1 MTVAAF
7 MAVAAVSYAAETPKN
22 AGYEFT
28 VAKDATEASQ
38 VFSLKKGTYTIAVT
52 EGSFSVDGNALTG
65 DLVVEA
71 SKEYTIKVTLPVPAG
86 EGGKE
91 VTLTITP
98 TTAGWTTWL
107 ADQQTII
114 TNLMSEASLLGKGDG
129 DPLGNGDGDKA
140 YMTEADKKKEAGW
153 RTDLITRI
161 SAIQKAKNDCGIEEY
176 NEWVDKESVTSLAGL
191 AQLKSDVN
199 DKTANHNAYK
209 AALSAFAAAT
219 SANGDL
225 DYSELTTKYNDSEAK
240 SYFTDTYNTLKKDI
254 DGVEAEVWDVYIA
267 GNAAANY
274 DAQKL
279 SAKISDLKSRIDNLS
294 AAITNGSTQ
303 YANWSAVENAVEDA
317 ISIYNTQFNS
327 LYSQLAASTLPKGY
341 GKETYNDYYED
352 AVKELNETLAKI
364 YAVKNANDTAKMA
377 YDASESDDKPA
388 INGLD
393 FYKSAEWK
401 NAGNKVWA
409 DDNFEEELKAV
420 YTKYIFKG
428 DGGPLVAAGD
438 KDATA
443 ITTLRGAYRTHVAT
457 IASLRSALSAFDAAK
472 ADKDTD
478 KDGKDIGK
486 YFTGK
491 VNEITNLIEALETK
505 VEASNAINVHTI
517 TSFNIDTEG
526 KTGIDTKKAFLDTQK
541 DEYDKYVAT
550 RGTISTLENTTFKN
564 AKDVVNTKEYH
575 DFKANERFSKAAIET
590 AISEFKKAARNN
602 YKVENGNGMADAYNR
617 NACETTNSTIEG
629 QINTW
634 KTAAIDAYNKYKA
647 IYDAIAAYELEITG
661 RAAAEGVEEIK
672 SWDSVVLDENVT
684 VGNIVPSDDT
694 YGSRKV
700 AADLVKENA
709 QSKLN
714 DAMNVARNDASK
726 EKDFVDKLTAAW
738 DERSNVGDK
747 TTEIRDLKTKYASD
761 QPVWQAKTSYQAAD
775 DAKKESQ
782 SMLDASNTDA
792 NAIPAYLGTEY
803 GTKAA
808 ETLNEETTR
817 IKGLLTEIQTEIDAV
832 TLPKDYTTFDQNTA
846 ATAIAQINE
855 IKEKLAVVG
864 AYITKLKDTTAPSA
878 KANFDDVKT
887 AIDNIKDNIN
897 GRAASQGVTKIES
910 INELLVPA
918 TNPTISAAIT
928 TFQNEA
934 DQLLTDLNAA
944 PDVADA
950 RKDIPAEGTNPA
962 VDGLDTR
969 CKNLLASVND
979 YRTKA
984 ENESK
989 NQKNKNAWD
998 AFLLN
1003 PYGKENAQA
1012 ADAAQAIIYANK
1024 VAIDDALANST
1035 SLGEEYFQK
1044 LIGDGT
1050 AAGKQKDFNTIKSD
1064 VDDLYGKK
1072 LQAPDNAFTDPA
1084 NNLTDSKLTE
1094 KKNAV
1099 LAILDEV
1106 KTYPS
1111 KAKTNEEAYAA
1122 QGTKYNEVLA
1132 NYNELRLEISAAKPS
1147 GNKFTESYNK
1157 ALDKL
1162 TTINDA
1168 LETYF
1173 TNKNANYAQG
1183 ASEAFDAKATLSN
1196 INAIDDK
1203 ITTLKQKWNADETT
1217 EDSYLKAVA
1226 DDNAARYA
1234 AFLTALDGLKEA
1246 YFGKTVGS
1254 EHTDGAID
1262 VVSKLSNLSYSGQ
1275 VNPNDFEKL
1284 VEGKDG
1290 IYKYADKIEDLA
1302 QRASEN
1308 KGNTKAPAFWDI
1320 DGGFAAEAGQLQSAV
1335 ISKRDAY
1342 AALVNNIATN
1352 TYLSKIGGVETM
1364 LNDARTA
1371 LKASGVEL
1379 AANDAKADVL
1389 LDAVKSASLSKGAV
1403 SIYNDAVAAYNGGTP
1418 VVDFA
1423 YKLDREFLPGF
1434 AEVETLIA
1442 NAKDKAARESWEAMC
1457 GKVNTVQDATD
1468 MRGFMWYW
1476 NYANSTNLGD
1486 FEKGTAPNDFGYNT
1500 IEYDNTFDGYADAKR
1515 EYNLCVIT
1523 RTIGRKDQ
1531 THTKEYWAAY
1541 DSNEKYNILK
1551 AADQALQ
1558 FAIKTLTG
1566 NLDAAEAAI
1575 KSLLVEHDE
1584 NLATLIASYRGS
1596 IDCLDN
1602 ANNQGTIQD
1611 KINGLN
1617 EIAIRKEMQAVNIE
1631 LTNMRSYIELNIA
1644 EADRLALVEKT
1655 NELQTKNEKIYALFS
1670 VGTGVP
1676 PVKATAEATY
1686 SEYQKIEKEIGAL
1699 KTTFDTTVA
1708 NAAAEIAAA
1717 IEKLEENY
1725 SALVTEYEATF
1736 QQTQSQ
1742 YATAY
1747 AAIKSQIDAVK
1758 AKVDAQG
1765 DAISIEKG
1773 NNLKAV
1779 DKANTAISSLSADL
1793 KAYNQDYVDNDN
1805 FVKAQLLLLE
1815 EYENTDLVSVVAK
1828 GESLKN
1834 KRLFNPKQQDSPLYV
1849 TSDAERI
1856 KKSING
1862 YEENSIIYNGVKD
1875 DLNDLINYVK
1885 KSNYSTKKQSALSA
1899 VNGIHNDIVSLE
1911 KAVLKYDLTA
1921 ESQNV
1926 LSEIQSVQA
1935 EIEARIPD
1943 GAELRNT
1950 LTGNV
1955 TTQNGN
1961 KSDVDDFMKKVCN
1974 EGYMD
1979 NGSWVSLDIVA
1990 EHQGVMDRYAGIL
2003 NALADIQDDIVT
2015 PGAVGDL
2022 ENVTSRDI
2030 NAIIGFI
2037 LDPSTIGD
2045 KLSVADIDGDKE
2057 ITVADLIK
2065 VQNYYLYN
2073 NYSGFTPKAGMSA
2086 VRGVVST
2093 NLTAGTL
2100 DMDIN
2105 GSFLSVSLDTK
2116 MGYAA
2121 IQLDVT
2127 LPSGVALT
2135 DAAFAGAIEGVQV
2148 MHNKIG
2154 ENTWRVLLFSED
2166 NSNLVDGADLLSV
2179 SLAGQG
2185 VGTISVNNAKGSTT
2199 RGILVPIPGDSEE
2212 KEISTG
2218 IDAPAEIADGSSFF
2232 YNVNAAVQRSI
2243 EKGITIV
2250 KEAGNK
2256 VKKVFSK

>member
-86 EGGKE
+86 EGGKK

-129 DPLGNGDGDKA
+129 DEA
-140 YMTEADKKKEAGW
+140 YMTAADKEKEAGW

-199 DKTANHNAYK
+199 DKTANNNAYK
-209 AALSAFAAAT
+209 AALSAFAEAKKT
-219 SANGDL
+219 GKDL
-225 DYSELTTKYNDSEAK
+225 DYSALTKKFDNPDATDEEKEAL
-240 SYFTDTYNTLKKDI
+240 SYFFKTYNSLKDDI
-254 DGVEAEVWDVYIA
+254 DGVEAEAWDVYIA
-267 GNAAANY
+267 GNAVANY

-303 YANWSAVENAVEDA
+303 YANWSAVDGAVQTA
-317 ISIYNTQFNS
+317 ISFYNTQFNN
-327 LYSQLAASTLPKGY
+327 LYSQLAASTLPEGY
-341 GKETYNDYYED
+341 GKDIYNDYYED

-364 YAVKNANDTAKMA
+364 YAVKNANDAAKKA
-377 YDASESDDKPA
+377 YDTSTSDDKPA

-393 FYKSAEWK
+393 FYKSAEWTG
-401 NAGNKVWA
+401 AGNKAWA
-409 DDNFEEELKAV
+409 EDNFKEELEAV
-420 YTKYIFKG
+420 YAKYITT
-428 DGGPLVAAGD
+428 GGSGKVAAGD

-443 ITTLRGAYRTHVAT
+443 ITTLRGAYRAHVAT
-457 IASLRSALSAFDAAK
+457 IASLRSALLDFDAAK

-505 VEASNAINVHTI
+505 VNNSNKAHTI
-517 TSFNIDTEG
+517 TSFDIDTEG
-526 KTGIDTKKAFLDTQK
+526 KTGIDTKKTFLNTQK
-541 DEYDKYVAT
+541 DEYDMYVAT
-550 RGTISTLENTTFKN
+550 KGIISTLENTTFKN
-564 AKDVVNTKEYH
+564 AKDEVNTKEYH

-602 YKVENGNGMADAYNR
+602 YKVENGNGMAAAYNR
-617 NACETTNSTIEG
+617 DACVTTNSTIEG

-634 KTAAIDAYNKYKA
+634 KTAAIDAYDMYKA

-672 SWDSVVLDENVT
+672 SWASVVLNENVT

-700 AADLVKENA
+700 AADLVRENA

-714 DAMNVARNDASK
+714 DAMNVAKNDASK

-747 TTEIRDLKTKYASD
+747 TTEIQVLKTMYAFD
-761 QPVWQAKTSYQAAD
+761 QPVWQAKTSYQAAV

-782 SMLDASNTDA
+782 SMLDASNADA

-808 ETLNEETTR
+808 ETLNAETTR
-817 IKGLLTEIQTEIDAV
+817 IKGLLTEIQNEIDAV
-832 TLPKDYTTFDQNTA
+832 TLPEDYTTFDQNTA

-864 AYITKLKDTTAPSA
+864 ADITKLEDTTAPSA

-918 TNPTISAAIT
+918 TNSTISDAIT
-928 TFQNEA
+928 TLLNEA
-934 DQLLTDLNAA
+934 DLLLNVLNAA
-944 PDVADA
+944 PVVADA

-1044 LIGDGT
+1044 LIGDDT

-1122 QGTKYNEVLA
+1122 QDARRKEVLA

-1147 GNKFTESYNK
+1147 GDKFTESYNK
-1157 ALDKL
+1157 ALEEL

-1168 LETYF
+1168 LETYL
-1173 TNKNANYAQG
+1173 TNEEANYAQG

-1196 INAIDDK
+1196 INAIDNK
-1203 ITTLKQKWNADETT
+1203 ITTLKQTWNADETT
-1217 EDSYLKAVA
+1217 EGSYLKAVA
-1226 DDNAARYA
+1226 DDNDARYA
-1234 AFLTALDGLKEA
+1234 AFTTALEGLRET
-1246 YFGKTVGS
+1246 YYGKNEDSG
-1254 EHTDGAID
+1254 HIDGAID
-1262 VVSKLSNLSYSGQ
+1262 VVSKLSGLSYSDQ
-1275 VNPNDFEKL
+1275 VEPAKYAEL
-1284 VEGKDG
+1284 VDGTDG
-1290 IYKYADKIEDLA
+1290 IYQYAAKIEDLT

-1308 KGNTKAPAFWDI
+1308 KGKTEAPAFWDI
-1320 DGGFAAEAGQLQSAV
+1320 DGDFAAEAGQLQSTV

-1342 AALVNNIATN
+1342 AALVNNIAID

-1364 LNDARTA
+1364 LNDARAA
-1371 LKASGVEL
+1371 LQAPGVEL
-1379 AANDAKADVL
+1379 AADDAKANVL
-1389 LDAVKSASLSKGAV
+1389 LDAVKNATRNRGAV
-1403 SIYNDAVAAYNGGTP
+1403 TIYNDAVAAYNDGTP

-1423 YKLDREFLPGF
+1423 YKLDNEFLPDF

-1442 NAKDKAARESWEAMC
+1442 DAKDKAAKESWAAMC
-1457 GKVNTVQDATD
+1457 GKVDTD
-1468 MRGFMWYW
+1468 GDVAEMRGFMYCGWW
-1476 NYANSTNLGD
+1476 DSTSNLED
-1486 FEKGTAPNDFGYNT
+1486 FKLGTAPNDFGYNT
-1500 IEYDNTFDGYADAKR
+1500 IEYDNTFDGYADAKS
-1515 EYNLCVIT
+1515 EYNLCVGT
-1523 RTIGRKDQ
+1523 RKIEGKEQ
-1531 THTKEYWAAY
+1531 THTKEYWDAY
-1541 DSNEKYNILK
+1541 DSNTKYNTLK

-1558 FAIKTLTG
+1558 LAIQTLTD
-1566 NLDAAEAAI
+1566 NLNAAEAAI

-1596 IDCLDN
+1596 IDRLNN
-1602 ANNQGTIQD
+1602 ASNQGTIQNN
-1611 KINGLN
+1611 INGLN

-1631 LTNMRSYIELNIA
+1631 LTNMRSYIELNIP
-1644 EADRLALVEKT
+1644 EADRSALVEET
-1655 NELQTKNEKIYALFS
+1655 NKLQTKNENIYALFS

-1676 PVKATAEATY
+1676 PKKATAEDTY
-1686 SEYQKIEKEIGAL
+1686 FEYQKIEKEIGAL
-1699 KTTFDTTVA
+1699 KTTFDATVA
-1708 NAAAEIAAA
+1708 DVATKIDDA
-1717 IEKLEENY
+1717 IKQLEEVNY
-1725 SALVTEYEATF
+1725 SALVAEYNATF
-1736 QQTQSQ
+1736 QQTQDH
-1742 YATAY
+1742 YAEDY
-1747 AAIKSQIDAVK
+1747 AAIKSQIEDVK
-1758 AKVDAQG
+1758 AKVEAQG
-1765 DAISIEKG
+1765 DAISIEW
-1773 NNLKAV
+1773 NNNQKAI
-1779 DKANTAISSLSADL
+1779 DKANAAISTLSAEL
-1793 KAYNQDYVDNDN
+1793 TAYNQDYVNNDN
-1805 FVKAQLLLLE
+1805 FVKAQLVLLE
-1815 EYENTDLVSVVAK
+1815 RYENTDLVSVVAK

-1899 VNGIHNDIVSLE
+1899 VNEIHNDIVSLE

-2073 NYSGFTPKAGMSA
+2073 NYSGFTPNAGMSA

>member
-28 VAKDATEASQ
+28 VAKDATDASQ
-38 VFSLKKGTYTIAVT
+38 VFSLKKGTYTIAVSK
-52 EGSFSVDGNALTG
+52 GSFSVDGNALTG

-71 SKEYTIKVTLPVPAG
+71 SKEYTIKVTLPEPAG
-86 EGGKE
+86 EGGEK

-98 TTAGWTTWL
+98 TTAEWITWL

-129 DPLGNGDGDKA
+129 TET
-140 YMTEADKKKEAGW
+140 YMTAADKEKEAGW
-153 RTDLITRI
+153 RTVLITRI

-176 NEWVDKESVTSLAGL
+176 NEWVDKESVASLAGL

-199 DKTANHNAYK
+199 DKTANNNAYK
-209 AALSAFAAAT
+209 AALSAFAAAK

-225 DYSELTTKYNDSEAK
+225 DYSALTTKYNDSEAK
-240 SYFTDTYNTLKKDI
+240 SYFTDTYNSLKKDI
-254 DGVEAEVWDVYIA
+254 DGVEAEAWNVYIA

-303 YANWSAVENAVEDA
+303 YANWSAVDGAVQTA
-317 ISIYNTQFNS
+317 ISFYNTQFNN
-327 LYSQLAASTLPKGY
+327 LYSQLAASTLPEGY
-341 GKETYNDYYED
+341 GKDIYNDYYED

-364 YAVKNANDTAKMA
+364 YAVKNANDAAKKA
-377 YDASESDDKPA
+377 YDTSTSDDKPA

-393 FYKSAEWK
+393 FYKSAEWTG
-401 NAGNKVWA
+401 AGNKAWA
-409 DDNFEEELKAV
+409 EDNFKEELEAV
-420 YTKYIFKG
+420 YAKYITT
-428 DGGPLVAAGD
+428 GGSGKVAAGD

-443 ITTLRGAYRTHVAT
+443 ITTLRGAYRAHVAT
-457 IASLRSALSAFDAAK
+457 IASLRSALLDFDAAK
-472 ADKDTD
+472 ADNDTD
-478 KDGKDIGK
+478 KDGKSIATYFIGK
-486 YFTGK
+486 VG
-491 VNEITNLIEALETK
+491 EITNLIEALETK
-505 VEASNAINVHTI
+505 VNESNQLHTI
-517 TSFNIDTEG
+517 TSFDIDEEG
-526 KTGIDTKKAFLDTQK
+526 KTEIETKKTFLDTQK
-541 DEYDKYVAT
+541 CEYDKYVAT

-564 AKDVVNTKEYH
+564 AKEVVNTKVYH
-575 DFKANERFSKAAIET
+575 DFKANERFSKDAIET

-602 YKVENGNGMADAYNR
+602 YKVENGNGMAAAYNSG
-617 NACETTNSTIEG
+617 ACGTTNSTILG

-634 KTAAIDAYNKYKA
+634 KTAAINAYDMYKA

-700 AADLVKENA
+700 AADLVRENA

-714 DAMNVARNDASK
+714 DAMNVAKNDASK
-726 EKDFVDKLTAAW
+726 EEDFVDNLTTAW
-738 DERSNVGDK
+738 NETSNVGGK
-747 TTEIRDLKTKYASD
+747 TTEIQVLKTTYASD
-761 QPVWQAKTSYQAAD
+761 QPVWQAKTSYQAAV
-775 DAKKESQ
+775 DAKNESQ
-782 SMLDASNTDA
+782 SMLDASNADA
-792 NAIPAYLGTEY
+792 NAIPVYIGAEY
-803 GTKAA
+803 GIKAA
-808 ETLNEETTR
+808 ETLNAETTR
-817 IKGLLTEIQTEIDAV
+817 IEGLLTEIQSEIDEV
-832 TLPKDYTTFDQNTA
+832 VLPENYETFNQETA

-864 AYITKLKDTTAPSA
+864 ADITKLKETTAPSA
-878 KANFDDVKT
+878 KANFDEVKT
-887 AIDNIKDNIN
+887 TIDNIKYNIN
-897 GRAASQGVTKIES
+897 GREASQGVTKIES
-910 INELLVPA
+910 IKDLLFPA
-918 TNPTISAAIT
+918 TNSTISDAIT
-928 TFQNEA
+928 TLLNEA

-1003 PYGKENAQA
+1003 PYGKENAQT
-1012 ADAAQAIIYANK
+1012 ADAAQAIIDANK

-1035 SLGEEYFQK
+1035 SLGEGYFQK

-1157 ALDKL
+1157 ALDEL

-1262 VVSKLSNLSYSGQ
+1262 VVSKLSNLSYSDQ
-1275 VNPNDFEKL
+1275 VNPNDFEKF

-1320 DGGFAAEAGQLQSAV
+1320 DGGFAAEAGQLQSDV

-1342 AALVNNIATN
+1342 AALVNNIATD

-1379 AANDAKADVL
+1379 AADDTKANVL

-1486 FEKGTAPNDFGYNT
+1486 FEKGTAPNDFDYNT

-1515 EYNLCVIT
+1515 EYNLCVET
-1523 RTIGRKDQ
+1523 RMIDIKDQ

-1541 DSNEKYNILK
+1541 DSNVKYNTLK

-1558 FAIKTLTG
+1558 SAIKTLTD

-1584 NLATLIASYRGS
+1584 NLATLIASHRSS
-1596 IDCLDN
+1596 IDGLTN
-1602 ANNQGTIQD
+1602 AGGATSIQSSID
-1611 KINGLN
+1611 GLN

-1631 LTNMRSYIELNIA
+1631 LTNMRSYIEINIA

-1670 VGTGVP
+1670 FGTGVP
-1676 PVKATAEATY
+1676 LVKATAEATY

-1717 IEKLEENY
+1717 IVKLEENY

-1779 DKANTAISSLSADL
+1779 EKANTAISSLSADL

-1815 EYENTDLVSVVAK
+1815 EYENTDLAAVVTK
-1828 GESLKN
+1828 GENLKN
-1834 KRLFNPKQQDSPLYV
+1834 KKEQWSGLLYV
-1849 TSDAERI
+1849 EYQKDIIIKDIYGYDYWNSHSDGAVDMLNKLIDFVKNPQYDNKKTAATNAVSDIRTSIE
-1856 KKSING
+1856 
-1862 YEENSIIYNGVKD
+1862 
-1875 DLNDLINYVK
+1875 
-1885 KSNYSTKKQSALSA
+1885 
-1899 VNGIHNDIVSLE
+1899 SLE
-1911 KAVLKYDLTA
+1911 ETILKYDLDT
-1921 ESQNV
+1921 ESTNV
-1926 LSEIQSVQA
+1926 ETEISNLQTK
-1935 EIEARIPD
+1935 INARIPE
-1943 GAELRNT
+1943 GASLRNT
-1950 LTGNV
+1950 LTKEVSTEFINKENV
-1955 TTQNGN
+1955 DIYKDFVYNGGYWSSN
-1961 KSDVDDFMKKVCN
+1961 GWVALDVVEDHDD
-1974 EGYMD
+1974 
-1979 NGSWVSLDIVA
+1979 
-1990 EHQGVMDRYAGIL
+1990 VMSRYEAVL
-2003 NALADIQDDIVT
+2003 TALTNIESKIVT
-2015 PGAVGDL
+2015 PGAIGDK
-2022 ENVTSRDI
+2022 ENVTSDDI
-2030 NAIIGFI
+2030 RLM
-2037 LDPSTIGD
+2037 LDYIFEKSDPIADGKMD
-2045 KLSVADIDGDKE
+2045 VADINEDTDVN
-2057 ITVADLIK
+2057 VADLVMLI
-2065 VQNYYLYN
+2065 NYYLYN
-2073 NYSGFTPKAGMSA
+2073 NYSGYTPKPSS
-2086 VRGVVST
+2086 VRAAYPAAQ
-2093 NLTAGTL
+2093 TAGSL
-2100 DMDIN
+2100 DMAVS
-2105 GSFLSVSLDTK
+2105 GSFLNVSLDTQV
-2116 MGYAA
+2116 GYAA

-2127 LPSGVALT
+2127 LPAGVVLT
-2135 DAAFAGAIEGVQV
+2135 DAAFAGATEGVQA
-2148 MHNKIG
+2148 MYNKIG
-2154 ENTWRVLLFSED
+2154 ENTWRVLLFSEG
-2166 NSNLVDGADLLSV
+2166 NSNMVDGTELLNLG
-2179 SLAGQG
+2179 LAGKG
-2185 VGTISVNNAKGSTT
+2185 YGTVSISNAMGSNT
-2199 RGILVPIPGDSEE
+2199 RGILIPIPGDSDDID
-2212 KEISTG
+2212 ISTG
-2218 IDAPAEIADGSSFF
+2218 IEAPAEIAGGNSFF
-2232 YNVNAAVQRSI
+2232 YGVNAAMQRSF
-2243 EKGITIV
+2243 EKGVNIV
-2250 KEAGNK
+2250 KEAGRKAIK
-2256 VKKVFSK
+2256 VLQRK